1 VRDKREKERAKPF
14 VVVAAATNISGEG
27 DVDFK
32 FENPTARERW
42 CGRAEREKGGGG
54 RSFPVKASVG
64 VAPVWVCRG
73 ESRERGGV
81 NVG

>member
-42 CGRAEREKGGGG
+42 CGRAERERWRWSKLSGEGERWG
-54 RSFPVKASVG
+54 RAGVG
-64 VAPVWVCRG
+64 V
-73 ESRERGGV
+73 
-81 NVG
+81 